1 MILLFLPHAL
11 GVLVA
16 CPIYFLE
23 KAICFRL
30 KHLFQ
35 TWILIIWQWF
45 QRFPFQIHAASQR
58 RRRRTQYALTP
69 KRLAKQWITPTF
81 AKRIMMWTIP
91 PPQRLLLLLNYDVLL
106 VSLATQPPI
115 LLQLLHRRL
124 KLHLLKALGKVYWL
138 IWHFYCLI
146 LLLLFFIH
154 SLKRRHHVPMWTL
167 WGCSYLLLYCLK
179 IW

>member
-1 MILLFLPHAL
+1 
-11 GVLVA
+11 
-16 CPIYFLE
+16 
-23 KAICFRL
+23 
-30 KHLFQ
+30 
-35 TWILIIWQWF
+35 
-45 QRFPFQIHAASQR
+45 
-58 RRRRTQYALTP
+58 
-69 KRLAKQWITPTF
+69 
-81 AKRIMMWTIP
+81 MMWTIP

-154 SLKRRHHVPMWTL
+154 SLKRRHHVPM
-167 WGCSYLLLYCLK
+167 
-179 IW
+179 